1 MTTRSSPSE
10 WGRDEDLKSLVGF
23 RDSFFFVGLEHSR
36 ARGTLG
42 NAPPVLYHIG
52 PRHHEICKKESNLS
66 LHLGFLGRLRSPRGD
81 ICGLSSITW
90 WVTDVAFFSFL
101 SRWGQNPFP
110 TRPLTSDPRI
120 ARGGRCQKTKKV
132 LRLHISFAVAK
143 TFFWICADD
152 GEKSCYKVLR
162 PECACHHF
170 DVGSLSL

>member
-1 MTTRSSPSE
+1 MSQ
-10 WGRDEDLKSLVGF
+10 VGKVVAHHLMLLRMPPF
-23 RDSFFFVGLEHSR
+23 VSFVRCVLCI
-36 ARGTLG
+36 ADVIDTLY
-42 NAPPVLYHIG
+42 AVKK
-52 PRHHEICKKESNLS
+52 KKEDSCESTLS
-66 LHLGFLGRLRSPRGD
+66 SAKQLRSPRGD

-101 SRWGQNPFP
+101 SRWGQNPSP

-170 DVGSLSL
+170 VVGSLSL